1 MKVEIQ
7 DLKEF
12 TPVTITITFESDK
25 EVCNM
30 WHRMN
35 ATGTNINRSIN
46 DLLKYKAS
54 DDIDLW
60 SKVDDIVI
68 ARNLYK

>member
-12 TPVTITITFESDK
+12 TPVTITITFESEE
-25 EVCNM
+25 EVCDL

-35 ATGTNINRSIN
+35 ETVVYINKNIN

-54 DDIDLW
+54 RDNDLW
-60 SKVDDIVI
+60 SKVDDIAR

>member
-35 ATGTNINRSIN
+35 ETVVYINKNIN

-54 DDIDLW
+54 RDNDLW
-60 SKVDDIVI
+60 SKVDDIAR

>member
-12 TPVTITITFESDK
+12 TPVTITITFESEE
-25 EVCNM
+25 EVCDL

-35 ATGTNINRSIN
+35 ETVVYINKNIN

-54 DDIDLW
+54 RDNDLW
-60 SKVDDIVI
+60 SKVDDIAI

>member
-1 MKVEIQ
+1 MQVETQ

-12 TPVTITITFESDK
+12 TPVTITITFESEEEICDL
-25 EVCNM
+25 

-35 ATGTNINRSIN
+35 ATVTNINKGIN

-54 DDIDLW
+54 DDIELW

>member
-1 MKVEIQ
+1 MQVEIQ

-35 ATGTNINRSIN
+35 ETVVYINKNIN

-54 DDIDLW
+54 RDNDLW
-60 SKVDDIVI
+60 SKVDDIAR

>member
-1 MKVEIQ
+1 MKVETQ

-12 TPVTITITFESDK
+12 TPVTITITFESEE
-25 EVCNM
+25 EVCDL

-35 ATGTNINRSIN
+35 ETVVYINKNIN

-54 DDIDLW
+54 RDNDLW
-60 SKVDDIVI
+60 SKVDDIAR